1 MKTKVLFVSMMATLG
16 LIGTGCNQIKE
27 NSIPG
32 PSLSRGSYSGDAV
45 APSPT
50 HLKHPSQSKGSATGE
65 VTGKRY
71 ALIIGNAKYDDD
83 KWEVLDNSV
92 NDATDIRSSLES
104 LGGDKR
110 FTVVSLTDA
119 SYQQMG
125 EAVDKFVQTL
135 QQDSNSVGL
144 FYYAGHGVQIDDRTG
159 SKNYLIPTD
168 VHSTSE
174 AEVKYNALVVDE
186 VLERMNEA
194 GNKFNIVILDA
205 CRQKGGLTRGTR
217 GISRGGLAAPPNSK
231 GAIVIYPTQPETEAQ
246 DQDGTG
252 GRNGTFTKHLLTS
265 IQEDGH
271 LSLADML
278 INVRQRVSDAT
289 NGQQVPQNY
298 DSTMGKFC
306 FLGCQ
311 NVQAQQAQQR
321 AEEAEKQAREAQ
333 QRAKEAEQALRDAQL
348 KIQPVPSG
356 EIGGDANRQIE
367 EANRR
372 AKEAE
377 IAAQRAREEARL
389 AKEQSEKSKST
400 NNSREEMEVPLSF

>member
-1 MKTKVLFVSMMATLG
+1 MKTTMLFVSMMATLG

-27 NSIPG
+27 NSIPE
-32 PSLSRGSYSGDAV
+32 PSRSRGGYSKDAV
-45 APSPT
+45 APSPADQT
-50 HLKHPSQSKGSATGE
+50 HSFLSKGKVMGE

-71 ALIIGNAKYDDD
+71 ALIIGNAKYDDENW
-83 KWEVLDNSV
+83 KVLDNSV

-110 FTVVSLTDA
+110 FTVVSFLTNV
-119 SYQQMG
+119 SHQQMG
-125 EAVDKFVQTL
+125 EAIDKFVQTL

-144 FYYAGHGVQIDDRTG
+144 FYYAGHGVQIDDRTTG

-174 AEVKYNALVVDE
+174 AEVKYNALAVDE

-194 GNKFNIVILDA
+194 GNQFNIVILDA

-217 GISRGGLAAPPNSK
+217 GVDRGGLAATPNSK
-231 GAIVIYPTQPETEAQ
+231 GAIVIFPTQPETVA
-246 DQDGTG
+246 QDGT

-278 INVRQRVSDAT
+278 TNVRQRVSNAT
-289 NGQQVPQNY
+289 NGEQVPQNY

-311 NVQAQQAQQR
+311 DVQAQQAQQR
-321 AEEAEKQAREAQ
+321 AEEAVKQAREAQ
-333 QRAKEAEQALRDAQL
+333 QRAEQALRDAQL
-348 KIQPVPSG
+348 KIQQVPSAGMGG
-356 EIGGDANRQIE
+356 EANRQIE

-389 AKEQSEKSKST
+389 AQEKARKST
-400 NNSREEMEVPLSF
+400 KDSREEMEIPPSF

>member
-1 MKTKVLFVSMMATLG
+1 MKTKVLFVRVLFVSMMATLG

-32 PSLSRGSYSGDAV
+32 PSQFSESYSKDDV
-45 APSPT
+45 APSSADQT
-50 HLKHPSQSKGSATGE
+50 HSSRSKGNVRGE

-83 KWEVLDNSV
+83 KWTVLDNPV
-92 NDATDIRSSLES
+92 NDATDIKSSLES
-104 LGGDKR
+104 LRGDKR
-110 FTVVSLTDA
+110 FTVVSFLTNA

-125 EAVDKFVQTL
+125 EAVDKFIQTL
-135 QQDSNSVGL
+135 QEDSNSVGL

-168 VHSTSE
+168 FHGLEE
-174 AEVKYNALVVDE
+174 ARVKRNALAVDE
-186 VLERMNEA
+186 VLGSMNEA

-217 GISRGGLAAPPNSK
+217 GVGRGGLAAPPTNS
-231 GAIVIYPTQPETEAQ
+231 AIVIYPTQPETVA
-246 DQDGTG
+246 QDGTG
-252 GRNGTFTKHLLTS
+252 GRNGIFTKHLLTS

-278 INVRQRVSDAT
+278 TNVRQRVSDAT
-289 NGQQVPQNY
+289 NGEQVPQNY

-311 NVQAQQAQQR
+311 DVQAQQAQQR
-321 AEEAEKQAREAQ
+321 AEEAVKQAREAQ
-333 QRAKEAEQALRDAQL
+333 QRAEQALKDAQL
-348 KIQPVPSG
+348 KIQQVHS
-356 EIGGDANRQIE
+356 EETIGGDTNRQIE

-372 AKEAE
+372 VREAE

-389 AKEQSEKSKST
+389 AKEKVRKST
-400 NNSREEMEVPLSF
+400 KDSREDMEMSISF